1 MSKSHNVF
9 EAVAGHLRLGDRLD
23 PASFLKGD
31 SRAMDDAIYREIDVV
46 TKWLEL
52 LKDVLTDF

>member
-9 EAVAGHLRLGDRLD
+9 EAVDGHLLLWGRLD
-23 PASFLKGD
+23 PAPILKGD
-31 SRAMDDAIYREIDVV
+31 SRATDDVLHQEMDVV